1 MNRKLK
7 NLISI
12 AVIAVFLFAGV
23 LYLKEQMH
31 SSEQG
36 GGTSAPS
43 GQDIEQV
50 VDAAEDAPDSAEIDK
65 LGEYTT
71 KDEVALYIHTYGE
84 LPNNFITK
92 KEAEKLGWDSS
103 AGNLDEVAPGKSIG
117 GSRFGNYDK
126 QLPEK
131 KGRSWKECDI
141 NYHGGYRGAERIL
154 FSNDGLVFY
163 TDNHYKTFEQLY

>member
-50 VDAAEDAPDSAEIDK
+50 VDAAEDTQDSAEIDK